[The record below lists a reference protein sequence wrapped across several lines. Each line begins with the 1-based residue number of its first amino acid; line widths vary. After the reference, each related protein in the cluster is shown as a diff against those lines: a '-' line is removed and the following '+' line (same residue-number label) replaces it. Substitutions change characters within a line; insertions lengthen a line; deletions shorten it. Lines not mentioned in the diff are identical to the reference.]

1 MRFPYRVLAFL
12 LSSAFFI
19 AAAHSAALDKNNS
32 PWWEHIETLASDD
45 YQGRLTG
52 SPGYR
57 KAADYVAGVFERE
70 GLKPA
75 GTDGYFQDVKFEV
88 QTIQTAA
95 SKVMLT
101 SGKAASIDVSDALVL
116 SPGIQ
121 QRKETKAPLVFAG
134 YGIHLPEEGY
144 DDFAGLDVR
153 GAIVV
158 FIVGGPESIAGAHR
172 AHAIAEVLPHY
183 LEGAGAVG
191 VMQIGTPRNREVPW
205 ARQKAAG
212 TQPGMVLA
220 EKGLRRY
227 QGEMF
232 GSYFD
237 ETKAEMLFAGSGKT
251 FAGLVALADAHE
263 PLPHLKLA
271 TTINAHVEAQVAPL
285 TSVNVVGELPG
296 SDAAL
301 APEAVVLSAHLDH
314 LGTGKPD
321 HGNGIFHGAM
331 DDASGIASLLE
342 AAHMF
347 NTSKAKPRRS
357 ILFLAVCAE
366 EKGLLGSRYF
376 AAHPTSHA
384 GHLIADINTDM
395 FLPLYPLH
403 DLVGFG
409 ADDSTLGDDIRE
421 VAAKSG
427 VKLVPD
433 PEPDHLVFV
442 RSDQYNFVRKGTPAI
457 MLQMS
462 PAPGT
467 AQEAVRKQW
476 FSQRYHAQA
485 DDLDQPVD
493 LAAAEAYTKLVYQ
506 LAVHVADQ
514 HAKPQWKQSSY
525 FARFATNP
533 LP

>member
-1 MRFPYRVLAFL
+1 MRSLYRVVAVL
-12 LSSAFFI
+12 LCFSVCV
-19 AAAHSAALDKNNS
+19 AACPAALDKDNS
-32 PWWEHIETLASDD
+32 PWWAHIKTLASDD

-75 GTDGYFQDVKFEV
+75 GTDLYFQNVGFEM
-88 QTIQTAA
+88 QTIQTAG

-101 SGKAASIDVSDALVL
+101 SGNAAAVDVSESLVL
-116 SPGIQ
+116 SPGIL
-121 QRKETKAPLVFAG
+121 QRKQTKAPLVFAG

-144 DDFAGLDVR
+144 DDLTGLDVK

-158 FIVGGPESIAGAHR
+158 FIVGGPASIAGAHR

-183 LEGAGAVG
+183 LENAGAVG
-191 VMQIGTPRNREVPW
+191 VIQIGTPKNREIPW

-212 TQPGMVLA
+212 AQPGMVLA
-220 EKGLRRY
+220 EKELRRY
-227 QGEMF
+227 RGEMF
-232 GSYFD
+232 GAAFD

-251 FAGLVALADAHE
+251 FAELVALADVHK
-263 PLPHLKLA
+263 PLPHLKLVPA
-271 TTINAHVEAQVAPL
+271 VDAHVDAVVAPL
-285 TSVNVVGELPG
+285 NSVNVVGELPG
-296 SDAAL
+296 SDPAL

-331 DDASGIASLLE
+331 DDGSGIATLLE

-347 NTSKAKPRRS
+347 RASNAKPRRS
-357 ILFLAVCAE
+357 ILFVAVCAE

-376 AAHPTSHA
+376 AAHPSSHA

-403 DLVGFG
+403 DVVGFG
-409 ADDSTLGDDIRE
+409 AEDSSLGDAVKA
-421 VAAKSG
+421 VAAKVG
-427 VKLVPD
+427 VKVVPD

-467 AQEAVRKQW
+467 PEEATRKQW

-493 LAAAEAYTKLVYQ
+493 LAAADAYTKLIYQ
-506 LAVHVADQ
+506 LANTVADDP
-514 HAKPQWKQSSY
+514 AKPQWKPTSY
-525 FARFATNP
+525 FAKYAANP